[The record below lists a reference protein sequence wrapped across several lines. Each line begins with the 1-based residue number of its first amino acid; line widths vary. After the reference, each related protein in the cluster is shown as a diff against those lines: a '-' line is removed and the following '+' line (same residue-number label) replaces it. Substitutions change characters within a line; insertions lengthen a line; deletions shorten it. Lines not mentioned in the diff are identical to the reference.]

1 MPIPDQESSHSVGE
15 SVARTIRTV
24 QAQFMEHPRK
34 ERMSYCTHAMKTLR
48 MSFWMAHGSVALAI
62 HALFP
67 FWFESVG
74 ENAAKKVDD
83 ETIRQVVR
91 LEAER
96 EKEKSN

>member
-1 MPIPDQESSHSVGE
+1 MPVPDLESSRSVGE
-15 SVARTIRTV
+15 SVARTVRSV
-24 QAQFMEHPRK
+24 HAQFMEHPRK

-48 MSFWMAHGSVALAI
+48 MSFWMAQGSIALAI
-62 HALFP
+62 HSVFP

-83 ETIRQVVR
+83 EVIRQVVR

>member
-1 MPIPDQESSHSVGE
+1 MPVPDQESSYSVGE

-48 MSFWMAHGSVALAI
+48 MSFWMAKGSVALAI
-62 HALFP
+62 HAVFP

-74 ENAAKKVDD
+74 ENAAKKMDD
-83 ETIRQVVR
+83 EVTKQLIR
-91 LEAER
+91 LESM
-96 EKEKSN
+96 KSN